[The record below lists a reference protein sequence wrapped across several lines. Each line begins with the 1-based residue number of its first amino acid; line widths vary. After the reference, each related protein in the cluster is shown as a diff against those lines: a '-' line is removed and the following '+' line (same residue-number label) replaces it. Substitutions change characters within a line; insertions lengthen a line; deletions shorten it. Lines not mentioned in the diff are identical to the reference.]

1 MKPLENSYSL
11 HYKRDSSVSLME
23 NIRQCTFCLPDF
35 LIFFRHSQSVPL
47 FVTLWTAACQAPL
60 SVRFCLQEYWSG
72 LPFPPPESV
81 PNPGTEPTSPALQK
95 DSLPLSHQ
103 GSPLVIM
110 VNSHWEM
117 LSLEFSLQIA
127 TYILILNLILKLF
140 MFLGL

>member
-1 MKPLENSYSL
+1 MGFP
-11 HYKRDSSVSLME
+11 
-23 NIRQCTFCLPDF
+23 
-35 LIFFRHSQSVPL
+35 RHN
-47 FVTLWTAACQAPL
+47 
-60 SVRFCLQEYWSG
+60 YWIG
-72 LPFPPPESV
+72 LPFPPPGELL
-81 PNPGTEPTSPALQK
+81 NPGTEPTSPALQK